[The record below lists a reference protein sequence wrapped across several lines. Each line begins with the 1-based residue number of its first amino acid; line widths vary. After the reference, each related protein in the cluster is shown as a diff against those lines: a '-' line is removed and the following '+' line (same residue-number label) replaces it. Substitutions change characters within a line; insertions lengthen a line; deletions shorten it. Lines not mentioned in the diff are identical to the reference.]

1 MGSAQY
7 RRRRY
12 VFYDR
17 WASGFRFQ
25 KADEK
30 KTDYK
35 LRFPDKKAL
44 EYILVDL
51 SECVADPGTVYK
63 LELED
68 GFCAL
73 NEEMFEHDALIFD
86 GGQFDE
92 VWLCHKGGE
101 PYVGMK
107 CKGFPN
113 FGIWYCER
121 RSFRLS

>member
-1 MGSAQY
+1 MCSRSRHSVQA
-7 RRRRY
+7 
-12 VFYDR
+12 
-17 WASGFRFQ
+17 
-25 KADEK
+25 
-30 KTDYK
+30 
-35 LRFPDKKAL
+35 
-44 EYILVDL
+44 
-51 SECVADPGTVYK
+51 
-63 LELED
+63 ELED

-113 FGIWYCER
+113 FGIWSVKDAPFVCLEPWMGR
-121 RSFRLS
+121 CDDVGFDKELSEKPYINKVKPGENFEQSYEILTAEC

>member
-1 MGSAQY
+1 M
-7 RRRRY
+7 
-12 VFYDR
+12 
-17 WASGFRFQ
+17 
-25 KADEK
+25 
-30 KTDYK
+30 
-35 LRFPDKKAL
+35 
-44 EYILVDL
+44 
-51 SECVADPGTVYK
+51 YK

-113 FGIWYCER
+113 FGIWSVKALLSSVLNR
-121 RSFRLS
+121 GWDGATMSALTKNFRKNHISIK